1 MQFLKDDIKNDII
14 KAALAEFSEKGYR
27 DSSMR
32 VIAAHAGIVMGT
44 IYRYF
49 DNKEAL
55 FRNAVGSVYD
65 RIAGITSKI
74 QVEIEAAKDPW
85 EDEQAQILIR
95 RFYNQMLEA
104 FSGHGKE
111 LLILL
116 DKSVCSPYENTRQ
129 ELIARIQNILEER
142 LSKEVKTSDPFIF
155 YVLASAFVEG
165 VCVVLRDTGSH
176 DREAVIGSLC
186 SIMFC
191 QISKRI

>member
-1 MQFLKDDIKNDII
+1 MQFLKDDVKLNIV
-14 KAALAEFSEKGYR
+14 KAALTEFSEKGYQ

-32 VIAAHAGIVMGT
+32 MIAVHAGIVMGT

-55 FRNAVGSVYD
+55 FKSIVGPVYD
-65 RIAGITSKI
+65 QITSITSKI
-74 QVEIEAAKDPW
+74 QVEIESMEGPW
-85 EDEQAQILIR
+85 EDEQAEALIR
-95 RFYNQMLEA
+95 RLYRQILET

-116 DKSVCSPYENTRQ
+116 DKSAESPYKNARQ
-129 ELIARIQNILEER
+129 ELIVQIQNILLGR
-142 LSKEVKTSDPFIF
+142 LSKEVKIADSFIF

-165 VCVVLRDTGSH
+165 VCVALRDTGSH

-186 SIMFC
+186 SIMLC